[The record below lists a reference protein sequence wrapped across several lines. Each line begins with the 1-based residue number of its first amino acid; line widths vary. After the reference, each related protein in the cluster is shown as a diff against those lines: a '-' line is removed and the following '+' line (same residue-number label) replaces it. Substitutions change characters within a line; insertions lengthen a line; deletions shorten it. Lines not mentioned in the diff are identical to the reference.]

1 MHPKTIAIILAL
13 GIVTTIVAM
22 PDDLYSA
29 ELARPT
35 AFGLMLAGG
44 VDYWSGDRIYD
55 ADGNQTNF
63 SDTGTKSNH
72 LLIPVKF
79 GFHLPCPQW
88 SWYLDLPILAQNY
101 TSATGQITQ
110 HDIGMANPWLVTRWI
125 PQLSGGLWLGP
136 RAGLRIAGLSKT
148 VVNIT
153 GNTEMASGDN
163 SWGFDLGLLFAYRPT
178 ESQFRLDGQA
188 GVRYL
193 FPADYKLSIMGYTLF
208 DYKETPP
215 LSARAELAPGLAWNK
230 SWVSYVKG
238 YATLDLDKGKIH
250 NNSMDLD
257 SDEDQKQLL
266 GAGIRQAWE
275 ASPSNEVGLEFDYE
289 LSGKATV
296 AGWHLIIDYVG
307 YLPL

>member
-1 MHPKTIAIILAL
+1 
-13 GIVTTIVAM
+13 M

-29 ELARPT
+29 EIARHT

-44 VDYWSGDRIYD
+44 VDYWSGDRLYD
-55 ADGNQTNF
+55 ADGNQTLF

-72 LLIPVKF
+72 LLFPVKF

-101 TSATGQITQ
+101 MPATGQITQ

-125 PQLSGGLWLGP
+125 PELSEGLWIGP

-148 VVNIT
+148 VENVT
-153 GNTEMASGDN
+153 GDTEMASGDK
-163 SWGFDLGLLFAYRPT
+163 SWGFDLGVLFAWRP
-178 ESQFRLDGQA
+178 ESGKFRLDGQG

-193 FPADYKLSIMGYTLF
+193 FPADYKLSIMGFTLF

-215 LSARAELAPGLAWNK
+215 LSARAELAPGFAWDK
-230 SWVSYVKG
+230 SWVTYVKG
-238 YATLDLDKGKIH
+238 YAALDLDKGTMH
-250 NNSMDLD
+250 NNVTNIDA
-257 SDEDQKQLL
+257 DEDVKQLL

-275 ASPSNEVGLEFDYE
+275 ASPSNELGLEFDYE
-289 LSGKATV
+289 LSGKATA
-296 AGWHLIIDYVG
+296 AGWHLIADYVG